1 MYTDTHCHIHET
13 ELYERSAAVDAY
25 ARARQA
31 DVSTMLCI
39 GTTETS
45 SEQAIEFAA
54 VHPGCFAIV
63 GVHPHDVKNGYTKVA
78 ELLQANHSTV
88 VGVGEIGL
96 DYYYNNSP
104 RDTQIAALEQ
114 QLQWAHDFELPVSFH
129 VRDAFPDFWPILA
142 NFPQTRG
149 VVHSFTDNAENLEQA
164 LSRGLYIG
172 LNGISTFTKDYKQQR
187 MYDSIPLDRILL
199 ETDAPFL
206 TPAPHRGKV
215 NEPAFVRH
223 IAAYHAN
230 RRDIDGETFAR
241 TTSTNASALFSV
253 S

>member
-25 ARARQA
+25 TRARQA

-39 GTTETS
+39 GTNETS

-54 VHPGCFAIV
+54 AHPGCFAVV
-63 GVHPHDVKNGYTKVA
+63 GVHPHDVKNGYAKVA

-104 RDTQIAALEQ
+104 RDAQITALEQ
-114 QLQWAHDFELPVSFH
+114 QLQWAHDFKLPVSFH
-129 VRDAFPDFWPILA
+129 VREAFSDFWPILA
-142 NFPQTRG
+142 NFPKTRG
-149 VVHSFTDNAENLEQA
+149 VVHSFTDNAENLEEA
-164 LSRGLYIG
+164 LSRGLYVG
-172 LNGISTFTKDYKQQR
+172 LNGISTFTKNHSQQD
-187 MYDSIPLDRILL
+187 MYDSIPLDKILL

-230 RRDIDGETFAR
+230 RRDIDGEMFAR

-253 S
+253 L